1 MKKKKRTSRL
11 EAGLI
16 RDRFFGRTLWLTL
29 ALIVFLTAGGY
40 AQEVSKTP
48 PKAAKPAKSSSR
60 KARPQVK
67 SVLEPKAIDLL
78 KACSSR
84 LAEAKSMSF
93 TGLISYESPS
103 RLGPPLVYTTKV
115 EVLMKRPDNLRVIT
129 PGDGPP
135 SEFYYNG
142 KTMTAF
148 APVENLVAVA
158 EAPPTIDAMVKK
170 AYDLAAIYF
179 PFADMISADPYAII
193 SEGLTQAFYMGQ
205 SRVVAGTTTDMVGI
219 VNNWVFEQI
228 WIGSEDKLPRRARA
242 VFLGDP
248 VGLRHEI
255 EFSNWQIDPDIP
267 ADAFTSAK
275 AAAAIPIPFDRP
287 DIIKVRKLPK
297 GVKPPGK
304 AKPPKASKDGA
315 S

>member
-1 MKKKKRTSRL
+1 MKKKRTSRL

-16 RDRFFGRTLWLTL
+16 RDRSLGRALWLAL

-48 PKAAKPAKSSSR
+48 PKAAKPAKSAAK
-60 KARPQVK
+60 KARPPVK
-67 SVLEPKAIDLL
+67 PVLEPKAIDVL
-78 KACSSR
+78 KAACSR

-148 APVENLVAVA
+148 APTENLVAVA

-205 SRVVAGTTTDMVGI
+205 SRVVGGTTTDMVGI

-228 WIGSEDKLPRRARA
+228 WIGSEDKLPGGPGRFFSETRLDCAMRSNSPTGKLIPRPRRKPLPRRKSPPRCPSPSIAR
-242 VFLGDP
+242 
-248 VGLRHEI
+248 
-255 EFSNWQIDPDIP
+255 
-267 ADAFTSAK
+267 TSRN
-275 AAAAIPIPFDRP
+275 FESSR
-287 DIIKVRKLPK
+287 R
-297 GVKPPGK
+297 G
-304 AKPPKASKDGA
+304 
-315 S
+315 